1 MQAVPILYVEDD
13 DNDVFLLRRAFKKAG
28 VAAPLIVIGNGMDAA
43 RYLAGEGD
51 YADRAQFPLPGLML
65 LDLNLPGLSG
75 LDLLKRLND
84 GGRIRDLPVI
94 IFSSSPDSG
103 DKNKARQLGA
113 VDYLVK
119 PVDMSDF
126 FCMIEQLKSKWPREF
141 CGQPSRPD
149 GCAISDPNENRW
161 KTEDKEN

>member
-13 DNDVFLLRRAFKKAG
+13 ENDVFLLRRAFKKAG
-28 VAAPLIVIGNGMDAA
+28 VAAPLVVIGNGLEAA
-43 RYLAGEGD
+43 RYLTGEGH
-51 YADRAQFPLPGLML
+51 YSDRARFPLPGLLL

-75 LDLLKRLND
+75 LDLLRRLNE
-84 GGRIRDLPVI
+84 GGGIQNLPVI

-103 DKNKARQLGA
+103 DKSKARQLGA

-126 FCMIEQLKSKWPREF
+126 VGIIEQLKSKWPREF
-141 CGQPSRPD
+141 CVQPNHPD
-149 GCAISDPNENRW
+149 PCANSDPNENRW
-161 KTEDKEN
+161 EAHGKEK